1 MERIS
6 FYEARIAF
14 DVSTSVDEITND
26 VRVCNI
32 DGNETKNKNVKA
44 VRYAIV
50 KLTTDALIVKNVNC
64 WTESLNNAKVITKVA
79 QAEKY
84 LRMRFGKHL
93 ASINMIS
100 ATESPANVFA
110 KPTR

>member
-1 MERIS
+1 MRTDS
-6 FYEARIAF
+6 RKSCSKVPVFH
-14 DVSTSVDEITND
+14 
-26 VRVCNI
+26 
-32 DGNETKNKNVKA
+32 
-44 VRYAIV
+44 AIV

-84 LRMRFGKHL
+84 LRMRFGKHF

>member
-32 DGNETKNKNVKA
+32 DGNVNEKQNVKA
-44 VRYAIV
+44 VRYVIV
-50 KLTTDALIVKNVNC
+50 KLTTDALIVK
-64 WTESLNNAKVITKVA
+64 T
-79 QAEKY
+79 
-84 LRMRFGKHL
+84 
-93 ASINMIS
+93 
-100 ATESPANVFA
+100 
-110 KPTR
+110 